1 MDTTENVL
9 GKNVIHAV
17 SNPLRMFAG
26 AIHIY
31 AGTSSAS
38 SVVSGPGDTLEER
51 PRHGAC
57 SIGVCGG
64 ERTLGAR
71 VVRRT
76 LAHCAPPHRVV
87 E

>member
-1 MDTTENVL
+1 MDTNENVL

-38 SVVSGPGDTLEER
+38 SVVSGSGDTLEER
-51 PRHGAC
+51 PYDMAH
-57 SIGVCGG
+57 
-64 ERTLGAR
+64 AR
-71 VVRRT
+71 SAFAEANARWARESSEG
-76 LAHCAPPHRVV
+76 H
-87 E
+87 

>member
-38 SVVSGPGDTLEER
+38 SVVSGPGTPSRNVHDMA
-51 PRHGAC
+51 H
-57 SIGVCGG
+57 
-64 ERTLGAR
+64 AR
-71 VVRRT
+71 SAFAEANARWARESSEG
-76 LAHCAPPHRVV
+76 H
-87 E
+87 